1 MSNFSFTFFLSEPGK
16 LLYLFLSF
24 SSFKYSLTLF
34 LKSFKKSLLSNIYL
48 NISNSVGISLSTF
61 NYDEIAKSN
70 KYILTL
76 PTNRKEIVKE
86 KFILAIGATILGGLL
101 GLFLTIIVVNVLNSI
116 RPDNVINL
124 DYESL
129 IATTIGGMWGIS
141 LIQAIQIPSIFKWG
155 AEKGRIQ
162 MSVLLFV
169 IVAVVAGIA
178 FLIMQTNFHIDV
190 EMLKNVIHQ
199 FGFIIL
205 VLTMVIMYYIS
216 YKISYKIYRNKE
228 E

>member
-1 MSNFSFTFFLSEPGK
+1 MIKG
-16 LLYLFLSF
+16 LLKKDLYNLATYKASLIIIILFCGIAIIG
-24 SSFKYSLTLF
+24 TE
-34 LKSFKKSLLSNIYL
+34 
-48 NISNSVGISLSTF
+48 SVQFAPIIICTIVGMISLSTF

-162 MSVLLFV
+162 MFVLLFV
-169 IVAVVAGIA
+169 IVAVVAGIT